1 MSLDKGFEDHIPADC
16 PICAPT
22 GLPAPTCFG
31 EAALGP
37 VTPLLRFCTPEHA
50 GRIPA
55 PHFGWS
61 WRVSVTC
68 PLLLSNVIR
77 LSSLCPSFYQ
87 PAWPLRCSKPTS
99 GPLHFLFPGPGV
111 LFAWIATWLL
121 PSAPSGY
128 GPNVRKA
135 FPDLAS
141 ERAMLALLSFYLDFA
156 IFFITPEIIHI
167 CCFFFLI
174 TVSCTKMSS
183 PRGQYPLIVDR

>member
-1 MSLDKGFEDHIPADC
+1 M
-16 PICAPT
+16 
-22 GLPAPTCFG
+22 
-31 EAALGP
+31 
-37 VTPLLRFCTPEHA
+37 
-50 GRIPA
+50 
-55 PHFGWS
+55 
-61 WRVSVTC
+61 TC
-68 PLLLSNVIR
+68 PLLLSNVIP

-141 ERAMLALLSFYLDFA
+141 ERAMLALVSFYLDFV

-174 TVSCTKMSS
+174 TVSCTKMPS